1 MKKKTR
7 RKFSSSF
14 KTKVAFEAIKNQQ
27 TLAELAKNFEVNP
40 IMISWWKSEFL
51 ENLSLSNFDRNLS
64 KEYYATA

>member
-40 IMISWWKSEFL
+40 IMIS
-51 ENLSLSNFDRNLS
+51 
-64 KEYYATA
+64 